1 MEISYSDVGKRIR
14 AARLAK
20 GISQEKLAEC
30 VGVGTTHI
38 SHIET
43 GNTIASMKIFIAI
56 VDTLGVSADA
66 LLCDNLEKSKD
77 SFRGEIAEV
86 TKDCNEQEIRF
97 IAGMVKAIKQELRKG
112 RLFNETKSCE
122 RH

>member
-1 MEISYSDVGKRIR
+1 MEINYLDIGKRIR
-14 AARLAK
+14 SARLAK
-20 GISQEKLAEC
+20 GFSQEQLAER

-56 VDTLGVSADA
+56 VDTLEVSADA

-77 SFRGEIAEV
+77 SFSGEIATEIS
-86 TKDCNEQEIRF
+86 DCSEWEIRF
-97 IAGMVKAIKQELRKG
+97 IATMVKAIKQELRKN
-112 RLFNETKSCE
+112 RFLNEIKTSSST
-122 RH
+122 

>member
-1 MEISYSDVGKRIR
+1 MKISYLDIGRRIR
-14 AARLAK
+14 SARLAK
-20 GISQEKLAEC
+20 GLSQEQLAER

-56 VDTLGVSADA
+56 VDNLDVSADA

-77 SFRGEIAEV
+77 VFSGEIAEEIN
-86 TKDCNEQEIRF
+86 DCSEKEIRF
-97 IAGMVKAIKQELRKG
+97 IAGMIKAIKREMRKAELPQDVQNQ
-112 RLFNETKSCE
+112 L
-122 RH
+122 